1 MRLIKFMPVT
11 LALASALALQAQ
23 APAAA
28 KIGIVNIQQA
38 IIGTKEGQAA
48 AQALQAKFEP
58 KRKELEGKQAEIQGK
73 QTQLRNMSNAASDD
87 QRRRLTQEI
96 DQLQKSL
103 QRSSEDAEAEFQQE
117 QQRLLQDLGGRLM
130 QALDKYSRDNA
141 FTLIL
146 DVSSQQTPVLWFA
159 NGVDVT
165 ADLVALY
172 DKNAP
177 STIGAPGAAKPPA
190 APPAAAPKKPVTPG
204 AK

>member
-1 MRLIKFMPVT
+1 MRLTKFMP
-11 LALASALALQAQ
+11 AALALVSAMTIQAQ

-58 KRKELEGKQAEIQGK
+58 KRKELEGKQQEIQAK

-87 QRRRLTQEI
+87 QRRRLTTDI

-130 QALDKYSRDNA
+130 QALDKYSRDNG

-165 ADLVALY
+165 AELVALY

-177 STIGAPGAAKPPA
+177 STMTNPAKPAP
-190 APPAAAPKKPVTPG
+190 APPAAAPKKPATPG
-204 AK
+204 VK